1 MNTAENINSKDL
13 ASEVLSLKNE
23 NSFLKEQLDW
33 FKRQVFGQRSE
44 KIISDLNSQQLEFEG
59 FSGMT
64 KETEE
69 ETKNVAAHTR
79 RKSVKGKD
87 KITLSPDLPVET
99 VILDIPEEEK
109 TCRETGLPLKKIGE
123 EITHKI
129 AHKPGSFYIKE
140 FIRPK
145 YAYPQ
150 KDNGILVAN
159 LPDSIL
165 LRCRADES
173 LLAEIVTKKF
183 GDHLPLYRQT
193 EIFSRSGVGISRK
206 LLSQWVLKVGLAL
219 EPLYKIMYKKVLDS
233 GNVFIDESPVKLQN
247 KEKTKQTY
255 MWVLVGGE
263 GANPPYRVYDFRQ
276 SRSHKHVFEILSDY
290 KEVLHSDKYAAYEV
304 LAQRKQIKWC
314 PCWSHIRRKFF
325 EAQTDSAFRD
335 WVLRKIRYLFMLEKI
350 AWTRSGSERLK
361 IRQEKEIPIIDELIE
376 KIKMKLQE
384 GKILPKSKLRE
395 ALGYFCGLIPYLK
408 TYTKYSNARLDN
420 NVAERAIR
428 PLAIGRKNWMF
439 IGSPDSGKA
448 TAILLSLVQTC
459 RGLNINPREYLEDI
473 MRRLMG
479 HNSQKL
485 QELLPD
491 QWLLGKN
498 KV

>member
-1 MNTAENINSKDL
+1 MNAAENIKFKDL
-13 ASEVLSLKNE
+13 ATENSSLKNE
-23 NSFLKEQLDW
+23 VSFLNEQLDW
-33 FKRQVFGQRSE
+33 FKRQIFGQRSE
-44 KIISDLNSQQLEFEG
+44 KIISDLNTQQLEFEG
-59 FSGMT
+59 FSGIT
-64 KETEE
+64 KEPEAE
-69 ETKNVAAHTR
+69 IKNVAAHTR
-79 RKSVKGKD
+79 KKSVKGKD
-87 KITLSPDLPVET
+87 KIILSPDLPVEI

-109 TCRETGLPLKKIGE
+109 ICRETGLPLKKIGE
-123 EITHKI
+123 EVTHKI
-129 AHKPGSFYIKE
+129 SHKPGSFYIKE
-140 FIRPK
+140 LIRPK

-150 KDNGILVAN
+150 KDRGILVAN

-193 EIFSRSGVGISRK
+193 EIFSRAGVGISRK

-219 EPLYKIMYKKVLDS
+219 EPLYKVMYKKVLDS
-233 GNVFIDESPVKLQN
+233 GNVFIDESPLKLQN
-247 KEKTKQTY
+247 KGKTKQTY
-255 MWVLVGGE
+255 MWVLVGGK
-263 GANPPYRVYDFRQ
+263 GSNPPYRVYDFRQ

-325 EAQTDSAFRD
+325 EAQTDTVFRD

-350 AWTRSGSERLK
+350 AWARSESERLK
-361 IRQEKEIPIIDELIE
+361 IRQEKETPIIDELIE

-459 RGLNINPREYLEDI
+459 RSLNINPREYLEDI

-479 HNSQKL
+479 HNNQKL

-491 QWLLGKN
+491 QWLLSK
-498 KV
+498 K

>member
-1 MNTAENINSKDL
+1 
-13 ASEVLSLKNE
+13 
-23 NSFLKEQLDW
+23 
-33 FKRQVFGQRSE
+33 
-44 KIISDLNSQQLEFEG
+44 
-59 FSGMT
+59 MT

-99 VILDIPEEEK
+99 VNLDIPEEEK

-129 AHKPGSFYIKE
+129 AHKPGSFYIKQ

-165 LRCRADES
+165 LRCR
-173 LLAEIVTKKF
+173 
-183 GDHLPLYRQT
+183 
-193 EIFSRSGVGISRK
+193 
-206 LLSQWVLKVGLAL
+206 AL

-350 AWTRSGSERLK
+350 AWTRSESERLK
-361 IRQEKEIPIIDELIE
+361 IRQEKEIPIIYELIE